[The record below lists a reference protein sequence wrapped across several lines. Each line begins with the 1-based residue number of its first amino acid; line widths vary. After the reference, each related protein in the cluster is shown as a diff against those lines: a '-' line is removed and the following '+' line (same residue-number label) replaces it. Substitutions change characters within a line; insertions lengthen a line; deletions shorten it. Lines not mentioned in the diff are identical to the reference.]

1 MDVDAMLNALKKMAN
16 EDPSLR
22 EALMA
27 TRSAANPLSAFC
39 AIARER
45 GIMLYEM
52 DVMTEGEAA
61 YAASQT
67 VKADTGAAIKRSTN
81 GGGENSPVLEGED
94 DYYEM
99 FLAGL

>member
-1 MDVDAMLNALKKMAN
+1 MDVDAMLSELRKMADEDPALK
-16 EDPSLR
+16 D
-22 EALMA
+22 ALLS
-27 TRSAANPLSAFC
+27 TRKAENPLSAFC

-52 DVMTEGEAA
+52 DVLTEGEAA
-61 YAASQT
+61 Y
-67 VKADTGAAIKRSTN
+67 AAIKRSTN
-81 GGGENSPVLEGED
+81 GGGENSPVLPGED

>member
-61 YAASQT
+61 YAA
-67 VKADTGAAIKRSTN
+67 IKRSTN

>member
-52 DVMTEGEAA
+52 DVLTEGEAA
-61 YAASQT
+61 Y
-67 VKADTGAAIKRSTN
+67 AAIKRSTN

>member
-52 DVMTEGEAA
+52 DVLTEGEAA
-61 YAASQT
+61 Y
-67 VKADTGAAIKRSTN
+67 AAIKRSTN
-81 GGGENSPVLEGED
+81 GGGENSPVLPGED

>member
-1 MDVDAMLNALKKMAN
+1 MDVDAMLSELRKMADEDPALK
-16 EDPSLR
+16 
-22 EALMA
+22 EALLL
-27 TRSAANPLSAFC
+27 TRKAENPLSAFC

-52 DVMTEGEAA
+52 DVLTEGETA
-61 YAASQT
+61 Y
-67 VKADTGAAIKRSTN
+67 AAIKRSTN

>member
-52 DVMTEGEAA
+52 DGLTEGEAA
-61 YAASQT
+61 Y
-67 VKADTGAAIKRSTN
+67 AAIKRSTN